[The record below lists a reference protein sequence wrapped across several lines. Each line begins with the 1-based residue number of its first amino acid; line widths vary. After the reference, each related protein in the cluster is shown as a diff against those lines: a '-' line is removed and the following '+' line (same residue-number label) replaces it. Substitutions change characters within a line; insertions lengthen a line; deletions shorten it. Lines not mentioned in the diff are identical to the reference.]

1 MQRMQTLTY
10 LQTQTLTFFRIRSLG
25 PHFLLYFRASGF
37 ETPDVTAVC
46 RAFAS
51 ARKTSQK
58 PEKTLISEKSPC
70 QRTKNAL
77 IHRFLGN
84 KCSSGLL
91 RRFLRLPEH
100 PAKES
105 GVSTTI
111 TQKKR
116 KNGVRRAQLRN
127 FGWRAAA
134 SKRSAAARPFASS
147 QEATLI
153 LHFSLSLFL
162 SLPPAALVLF
172 LSLCIVRVSLLTH
185 THIYTHRQ
193 SRSKLLKWQ
202 FSPMR

>member
-10 LQTQTLTFFRIRSLG
+10 LQTQTLTYFRIRSLG
-25 PHFLLYFRASGF
+25 RHFLLYFRASGF

-84 KCSSGLL
+84 KCSSRLL

-100 PAKES
+100 SAKES
-105 GVSTTI
+105 GVSTTN

-134 SKRSAAARPFASS
+134 SKRSAAARPVASS
-147 QEATLI
+147 QKATLI
-153 LHFSLSLFL
+153 LYFFLSRSFSPSLLLLSFSFFLSVSCASLF
-162 SLPPAALVLF
+162 SH
-172 LSLCIVRVSLLTH
+172 TH
-185 THIYTHRQ
+185 TYTHTGNQ
-193 SRSKLLKWQ
+193 EAS
-202 FSPMR
+202 F